1 MKFTL
6 DAGKVYLKT
15 LEQVRDDVNT
25 GLVILKD
32 KIDENTPEDTK
43 TLIENNKITPAEIR
57 GDRVIGSVSN
67 DTPY

>member
-43 TLIENNKITPAEIR
+43 TLIENNKITPAVIN